1 MGKLQM
7 GVCLYSSNL
16 QPLTITT
23 YGVFGEECLRGS
35 AKSHNSAAL
44 CQTTMIS
51 ESKEGVVLLSVSL
64 AEVTTIL
71 GPIQEFLSRVANLK
85 VLRYLSSLLQKTLQD
100 GFFCSLQIA
109 QTARCFLF
117 FLCKFHKE
125 ILLLLEKKGMERTQI
140 PMIPMT
146 VFELG
151 GLISV

>member
-35 AKSHNSAAL
+35 AKSHNGAAS
-44 CQTTMIS
+44 CQTTMVS

-100 GFFCSLQIA
+100 GFF
-109 QTARCFLF
+109 
-117 FLCKFHKE
+117 FLCKLHRLQDDFFFFFANFARRYYYYLKRKE
-125 ILLLLEKKGMERTQI
+125 WKGHRY
-140 PMIPMT
+140 P
-146 VFELG
+146 
-151 GLISV
+151 

>member
-35 AKSHNSAAL
+35 VKSHKSAAS
-44 CQTTMIS
+44 CQTTMVS

-85 VLRYLSSLLQKTLQD
+85 VLRYLSSLL
-100 GFFCSLQIA
+100 
-109 QTARCFLF
+109 
-117 FLCKFHKE
+117 
-125 ILLLLEKKGMERTQI
+125 
-140 PMIPMT
+140 
-146 VFELG
+146 
-151 GLISV
+151 

>member
-35 AKSHNSAAL
+35 VKSHKSAAS
-44 CQTTMIS
+44 CQTTMVS

-85 VLRYLSSLLQKTLQD
+85 VLRYLSSLLQKTLLD

-109 QTARCFLF
+109 RISRCFPFSLQIAQTAR
-117 FLCKFHKE
+117 
-125 ILLLLEKKGMERTQI
+125 
-140 PMIPMT
+140 
-146 VFELG
+146 
-151 GLISV
+151 

>member
-23 YGVFGEECLRGS
+23 YGVFGEECLRGNV
-35 AKSHNSAAL
+35 KSHKSAAS
-44 CQTTMIS
+44 CQTTIS

-85 VLRYLSSLLQKTLQD
+85 VLRYLSSL
-100 GFFCSLQIA
+100 
-109 QTARCFLF
+109 
-117 FLCKFHKE
+117 
-125 ILLLLEKKGMERTQI
+125 
-140 PMIPMT
+140 
-146 VFELG
+146 V
-151 GLISV
+151 